1 MATIINNPSDTRPV
15 VTSEDSGVGIV
26 VGLLVALV
34 LIVLFVMYV
43 LPSMRGAAVT
53 PATETPAGASANIN
67 LTVPSTGDSGTGGT
81 GGTHTQ

>member
-15 VTSEDSGVGIV
+15 VATGDSGVGMV

-43 LPSMRGAAVT
+43 LPSIRGTAVT
-53 PATETPAGASANIN
+53 PAATENPAGATANIN
-67 LTVPSTGDSGTGGT
+67 LTVPGTT
-81 GGTHTQ
+81 DTPSPTATP